1 MSQIYLQFLGVSIN
15 KKMSM
20 KPVFMDDARFDQIV
34 SRVTDSYPNSCVL
47 YIDEI
52 QNPVLENRYQLRKAE
67 IQRNRGSVKE
77 MSLFHGTHEK
87 FIDVIATNG
96 FDPTLNTRAAFGYG
110 VYFARDAKYSSAYMV
125 TNKPENHAFMFMA
138 DVLVGQTGTL
148 GLKGDARYD
157 NNVDRH
163 SDPSIVTTVYP
174 DGAFPRY
181 IIAFYKDA
189 K

>member
-1 MSQIYLQFLGVSIN
+1 
-15 KKMSM
+15 MSM
-20 KPVFMDDARFDQIV
+20 QPVFMDDARFDKIV
-34 SRVTDSYPNSCVL
+34 SRVTDSYPNACVL

-52 QNPVLENRYQLRKAE
+52 INPMLENKYQLRKAE

-110 VYFARDAKYSSAYMV
+110 VYFARDAKYSSSYMV
-125 TNKPENHAFMFMA
+125 TNKPENHTFMFMA
-138 DVLVGQTGTL
+138 DVLVGQTGHL
-148 GLKGDARYD
+148 GRKGDTRYD
-157 NNVDRH
+157 NNVDSH